1 LLPAKIHAGL
11 LARASPEI
19 RDLLEGE
26 DIRMRILRT
35 LACAVAV
42 AIGSLAASSG
52 AQAQSAFGDPLFAVL
67 VGNNECDAA
76 AVCKKG
82 DPDGIGS
89 VTLIFPT
96 TTSVCWGLTVDNL
109 DKPTAAHI
117 HSGTPA
123 NNGAPVVTLI
133 APIPPANGNPGTSSG
148 CVTPVAAGTIAAI
161 KADPTRFYVNVHTTR
176 FPNGAIRG
184 QLH

>member
-1 LLPAKIHAGL
+1 MRLLQTLACTLALALTGL
-11 LARASPEI
+11 LAS
-19 RDLLEGE
+19 
-26 DIRMRILRT
+26 T
-35 LACAVAV
+35 
-42 AIGSLAASSG
+42 AAH
-52 AQAQSAFGDPLFAVL
+52 AQSAFGDPLYAVL
-67 VGNNECDAA
+67 VGGNECDAA

-96 TTSVCWGLTVDNL
+96 TTSVCFGLVVDNL

-123 NNGAPVVTLI
+123 NNGAPVVALTP
-133 APIPPANGNPGTSSG
+133 PIPPASGNPGSSSG
-148 CVTPVAAGTIAAI
+148 CVSGVAAATIAAI
-161 KADPTRFYVNVHTTR
+161 KADPTRFYVNVHTSR
-176 FPNGAIRG
+176 YPNGAIRG